1 MDGALTVGALV
12 AFQSLMQRFSAPIEG
27 LVQLGGNL
35 QTVKGDL
42 ARIDDVMNYRT
53 EERLDDSAK
62 VAGGDK
68 LATGRQLPGKGEIQ
82 DLVFGYNRTD
92 PPLIDPL
99 DLTVPPGPADAM
111 VGG

>member
-1 MDGALTVGALV
+1 MLNVVPPLLAALTTAAILGVGGLRVMDGALTVGALV

-62 VAGGDK
+62 VTGGDT
-68 LATGRQLPGKGEIQ
+68 LPTGSSETQRVGKEC
-82 DLVFGYNRTD
+82 YST
-92 PPLIDPL
+92 
-99 DLTVPPGPADAM
+99 
-111 VGG
+111 